1 MNGKKGQTGLWESRE
16 GLYQVNVGG
25 IKLLDGYY
33 VIMKLD
39 EIDYFIQKCEFKM
52 GLRRV
57 SSEKWGLGGCQ
68 VRWSGCDC

>member
-1 MNGKKGQTGLWESRE
+1 MDGEKGQTGLWESRE

-33 VIMKLD
+33 AIKKLDEYYAIKKLD

-52 GLRRV
+52 GLRWE
-57 SSEKWGLGGCQ
+57 SSEKWGL
-68 VRWSGCDC
+68 V